1 MPSLF
6 KIICVVTSL
15 LSFFTG
21 EVSADAVGDL
31 QTKARTAI
39 NAQLAKSTTCT
50 QAKLS
55 VRKEW
60 CVASDSFLVFTNWKG
75 AMWLLLIE
83 SCISKQCCV

>member
-6 KIICVVTSL
+6 KVLCIVTSL
-15 LSFFTG
+15 LSVFIG
-21 EVSADAVGDL
+21 EASADAVGDL

-60 CVASDSFLVFTNWKG
+60 CVTSDKSWTFTHFIG
-75 AMWLLLIE
+75 ATWLLPIE
-83 SCISKQCCV
+83 RLISKRCFV